1 MLSFFNEKKNYTIR
15 ELDRHVVYL
24 ANLMGVLGK
33 KVRTLTF
40 KSEFKIK
47 IKKLISSLK
56 EGGRSKDRENSV

>member
-1 MLSFFNEKKNYTIR
+1 MDILSFFNEKKSYTIL

-40 KSEFKIK
+40 KSELKIK
-47 IKKLISSLK
+47 IKRMISSFK
-56 EGGRSKDRENSV
+56 

>member
-1 MLSFFNEKKNYTIR
+1 
-15 ELDRHVVYL
+15 
-24 ANLMGVLGK
+24 MGVLGK

-56 EGGRSKDRENSV
+56 EEGRCKDRENSV

>member
-1 MLSFFNEKKNYTIR
+1 MDILSFFNEKKSYTIL

-47 IKKLISSLK
+47 IKRMISSFK
-56 EGGRSKDRENSV
+56 

>member
-1 MLSFFNEKKNYTIR
+1 VLSFFNEKKNYTIR
-15 ELDRHVVYL
+15 ELDIHVVYL

-40 KSEFKIK
+40 KGEFKIK